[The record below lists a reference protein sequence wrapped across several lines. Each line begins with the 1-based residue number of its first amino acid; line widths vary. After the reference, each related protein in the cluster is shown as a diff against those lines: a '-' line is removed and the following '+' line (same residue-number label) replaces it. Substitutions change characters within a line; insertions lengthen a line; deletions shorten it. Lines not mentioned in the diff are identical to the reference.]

1 MIIVCNKKEYVT
13 IHKVNWKVF
22 DNWNKYCDIYFNK
35 LEAIKIYQA
44 GNESIGMIECYEC
57 NLDDVLPVQDFLL
70 KTDLP
75 EHIPGEPNKL
85 YKEQKG
91 VRYQSCCTI

>member
-1 MIIVCNKKEYVT
+1 MIK
-13 IHKVNWKVF
+13 
-22 DNWNKYCDIYFNK
+22 
-35 LEAIKIYQA
+35 
-44 GNESIGMIECYEC
+44 CYES
-57 NLDDVLPVQDFLL
+57 NLDDVVPVQDFLL

-91 VRYQSCCTI
+91 VRYQSRCTI